1 MSLFDR
7 ILTQPILN
15 LLAFIYNFIGDFGLS
30 IIIVTVL
37 IRLLLWPLVKKQLHQ
52 TKAMRE
58 IQPELKKI
66 KARAKGDRMAESM
79 QMMELY
85 KEKNIKPFSSMLVML
100 IQLPILIAI
109 FRVIQILAGGA
120 YNATNG
126 TNAAEFIY
134 PFLAHFGRIPELVS
148 GQHLMLFGL
157 VDLAKTT
164 GGYLPSLLMALLAG
178 FLQFFQSKQIMP
190 DASNGKK
197 IRDIFKDASK
207 GKDVDQSDMMAA
219 TSRNMI
225 YFMPIMTVMIALALP
240 GAVVLYY
247 ATTSLIAII
256 QQHFILSKSSEEL
269 DALSEAKSNRKSKS
283 SKTNKNSEREKKAQE
298 AVVIRKKSKP
308 DKQKTAVVSGKTVV
322 RRIKAK

>member
-30 IIIVTVL
+30 IVIVTIL
-37 IRLLLWPLVKKQLHQ
+37 IRFLLWPLVEKQLHQ
-52 TKAMRE
+52 SKAMRE
-58 IQPELKKI
+58 IQPELKRI
-66 KARAKGDRMAESM
+66 KKKANGNRMLESTM
-79 QMMELY
+79 MMELY
-85 KEKNIKPFSSMLVML
+85 REKNIKPFSSMLVML
-100 IQLPILIAI
+100 IQLPILIA
-109 FRVIQILAGGA
+109 FYRVIQILAGGA

-134 PFLAHFGRIPELVS
+134 PFLEHFGRIPELIG
-148 GQHLMLFGL
+148 GQHLMLFG
-157 VDLAKTT
+157 VIDMAKTA
-164 GGYLPSLLMALLAG
+164 GAYWPSMIIAVLAG
-178 FLQFFQSKQIMP
+178 LLQFYQSKQIMP
-190 DASNGKK
+190 DTGDSKK
-197 IRDIFKDASK
+197 LRDMFKDASK
-207 GKDVDQSDMMAA
+207 GKEVDQSDMMAA

-256 QQHFILSKSSEEL
+256 QQHFILSKSSEEMDTL
-269 DALSEAKSNRKSKS
+269 TDSKS
-283 SKTNKNSEREKKAQE
+283 ESKAKTDAREKNAHE
-298 AVVIRKKSKP
+298 AVVVRKKVKP
-308 DKQKTAVVSGKTVV
+308 NKTKTEASSGKTVV

>member
-15 LLAFIYNFIGDFGLS
+15 LLAFIYNFVGDFGVA

-37 IRLLLWPLVKKQLHQ
+37 IRFLLWPLVKKQLHQ
-52 TKAMRE
+52 SKAMRE

-66 KARAKGDRMAESM
+66 RKKANGNKLLESTM
-79 QMMELY
+79 MMELY
-85 KEKNIKPFSSMLVML
+85 REKNIKPFSSMLVLL
-100 IQLPILIAI
+100 IQLPILIA
-109 FRVIQILAGGA
+109 FYRVIQILAGGT

-134 PFLAHFGRIPELVS
+134 PFLEHFGRIPELIG
-148 GQHLMLFGL
+148 GQHLMLFG
-157 VDLAKTT
+157 VIDMAKVA
-164 GGYLPSLLMALLAG
+164 GAYWPSLIIAALAG
-178 FLQFFQSKQIMP
+178 FLQFYQSKQIMP
-190 DASNGKK
+190 DTGDSKRL
-197 IRDIFKDASK
+197 RDMFKDASK
-207 GKDVDQSDMMAA
+207 GKEVDQSDMMAA

-225 YFMPIMTVMIALALP
+225 YFMPIMTFMIALALP

-256 QQHFILSKSSEEL
+256 QQHFILNKSSAEMNE
-269 DALSEAKSNRKSKS
+269 LSEP
-283 SKTNKNSEREKKAQE
+283 KTKRPPKASDREKKAQE
-298 AVVIRKKSKP
+298 AVVVRKKAKP
-308 DKQKTAVVSGKTVV
+308 NKTKTEASGKTVV